1 MLTLTLQPNVAR
13 QMVAALERAGQNEV
27 GGVLMAEHVD
37 VNQFTIAELTV
48 HKRGALASFVRRIED
63 ALGRLT
69 SFFIRTNRDYRRFNY
84 IGEWHSHPIFELEPS
99 FKDDASMMEI
109 LLDPAVGAR
118 FVVLVLVKLDV
129 RGFLLANAYLYL
141 PDATR
146 HRCGLTHEH
155 SPTLQSS

>member
-1 MLTLTLQPNVAR
+1 MLTLMLQPSVTRA
-13 QMVAALERAGQNEV
+13 MVVALEMAGQREV

-37 VNQFTIAELTV
+37 VNEFMISELTV

-63 ALGRLT
+63 ALGHLT

-99 FKDDASMMEI
+99 SKDDASMMAI
-109 LLDPAVGAR
+109 VLDPAVGAR
-118 FVVLVLVKLDV
+118 FAVLLLVKLDV
-129 RGFLLANAYLYL
+129 DGRLLASAYLYL

-146 HRCGLTHEH
+146 HRCSLTYGPL
-155 SPTLQSS
+155 PTLQSG

>member
-1 MLTLTLQPNVAR
+1 
-13 QMVAALERAGQNEV
+13 
-27 GGVLMAEHVD
+27 
-37 VNQFTIAELTV
+37 
-48 HKRGALASFVRRIED
+48 VRRIED

-118 FVVLVLVKLDV
+118 FAVLVLVKLDV
-129 RGFLLANAYLYL
+129 RGCLLANAYLYL

-146 HRCGLTHEH
+146 HRCGLTHEY